1 MAFNAQFEPNGHPF
15 PETLPV
21 SDRPHNPATE
31 LESCKAI
38 PASGEVLQSTEQLK
52 FEVMLGELLT
62 TFINVPAS
70 QLDAHI
76 LEAQKRIC
84 ETLGLDRSSL
94 AQRVEGDDIIVTHR
108 WVADGSDDSRPLSTR
123 DIPWLARKLLG
134 GQVVCLARLDDL
146 PEEAANDKE
155 ALRQSG
161 IKSTV
166 LFPLSAAGKMLGGLG
181 FTSCRV
187 EREWPASLVRWLG
200 IVAQVF
206 ANALSRAQSD
216 KNLLQAYRQIEEL
229 KQRVERERILTSGR
243 K

>member
-1 MAFNAQFEPNGHPF
+1 MAFNAPFQPNGHPF

-62 TFINVPAS
+62 KFINLPAS

-94 AQRVEGDDIIVTHR
+94 AQQNVEGDDIIVTHR

-123 DIPWLARKLLG
+123 DIPWLARKLRG
-134 GQVVCLARLDDL
+134 GKWCV
-146 PEEAANDKE
+146 
-155 ALRQSG
+155 LRG
-161 IKSTV
+161 STICRRK
-166 LFPLSAAGKMLGGLG
+166 PQMTRRLSAKVESNRLCYFLSLRRGRCWADWV
-181 FTSCRV
+181 SHRV
-187 EREWPASLVRWLG
+187 ESN
-200 IVAQVF
+200 
-206 ANALSRAQSD
+206 ANGLNPS
-216 KNLLQAYRQIEEL
+216 
-229 KQRVERERILTSGR
+229 
-243 K
+243 